1 MATATSGE
9 KPLTIDGQKY
19 SLRTQVIYQDG
30 LGVRGTLSTNV
41 PLRYV
46 AQYKPGPTL
55 QNPFPDWINLGERD
69 TNNQNNWIF
78 TNLAGAGFKKELS
91 KKGPN
96 SLTASLDDASS
107 NALSKSSGVTKNQA
121 NQILQVA
128 PNVAPTVVNPNQ
140 NAPAST
146 PTTPTTPGSDQK
158 ETLTEEDLNFKE
170 QIQGDEKTTRGSYDT
185 NPPMIYP
192 TSLTENKQD
201 YIKFTIIKYEA
212 SKLDKKSAANLK
224 QKTYTNF
231 LGSIILPIQPSIS
244 DSNVVDWGGKE
255 LSPVDIG
262 LLSLSSASMTGSVD
276 QATDILSQLGDTV
289 SKNEDVKKAIILKFK
304 ERALNVEGLLSRFGG
319 AIVNPNLEL
328 LFQGP
333 TLRPF
338 NFTFRLSPRSE
349 GEATQVRRIIRAF
362 KEAMAPQV
370 SKGGLF
376 LATPRVFNISY
387 HTPGK
392 EMHPSINRIK
402 TCALQSC
409 NVDYTPD
416 GSYMTFNDDNRTM
429 TSYNLTLQF
438 SELEPVTSK
447 DYFDKNGPIPVD
459 HIGY

>member
-1 MATATSGE
+1 MATYGSRDKNPFKVPTTYKINGVDTPSNNGNTKYYILVDSTTGEITIKSPTVTGAISGAGADRTIGVIPKDNTFKPTPGSATVNEIKYFESAV
-9 KPLTIDGQKY
+9 GQKAVKNHG
-19 SLRTQVIYQDG
+19 VI
-30 LGVRGTLSTNV
+30 T
-41 PLRYV
+41 
-46 AQYKPGPTL
+46 AQK
-55 QNPFPDWINLGERD
+55 
-69 TNNQNNWIF
+69 
-78 TNLAGAGFKKELS
+78 AGAKNAQQLIF
-91 KKGPN
+91 PN
-96 SLTASLDDASS
+96 SA
-107 NALSKSSGVTKNQA
+107 
-121 NQILQVA
+121 A
-128 PNVAPTVVNPNQ
+128 PNPTPT
-140 NAPAST
+140 PTT
-146 PTTPTTPGSDQK
+146 PTTPTTPGPDQK

-170 QIQGDEKTTRGSYDT
+170 QIQGDGRKSYD
-185 NPPMIYP
+185 NLIYP
-192 TSLTENKQD
+192 TSLKTNKQD
-201 YIKFTIIKYEA
+201 YIKFTIFNYKA
-212 SKLDKKSAANLK
+212 SKLDKKSATSLVQNPYIE
-224 QKTYTNF
+224 TESI
-231 LGSIILPIQPSIS
+231 GSIILPIQPSIS

-262 LLSLSSASMTGSVD
+262 LLSLSDAGMKGSVE
-276 QATDILSQLGDTV
+276 QATDIFRQLGNTV
-289 SKNEDVKKAIILKFK
+289 FTNENVKKAIILKLK

-349 GEATQVRRIIRAF
+349 GEATQVRSIIRAF

-447 DYFDKNGPIPVD
+447 DYFDNNKPIPVD

>member
-1 MATATSGE
+1 MAIQYTKYLIKTSTGTATVKTGINPNNPAEPPIIVDKNNNIIYSWDVTNKKWIPPQDPTGQGLLPSNGGFSSTETYGSILTQNEDTFTKNTVAVINKLPEDKKKLFQSSNSFKPYTDFANRSG
-9 KPLTIDGQKY
+9 
-19 SLRTQVIYQDG
+19 TQNPNP
-30 LGVRGTLSTNV
+30 T
-41 PLRYV
+41 
-46 AQYKPGPTL
+46 PGP
-55 QNPFPDWINLGERD
+55 
-69 TNNQNNWIF
+69 
-78 TNLAGAGFKKELS
+78 
-91 KKGPN
+91 GP
-96 SLTASLDDASS
+96 
-107 NALSKSSGVTKNQA
+107 
-121 NQILQVA
+121 
-128 PNVAPTVVNPNQ
+128 
-140 NAPAST
+140 
-146 PTTPTTPGSDQK
+146 DQK

-170 QIQGDEKTTRGSYDT
+170 QIQGDGRKSYDT
-185 NPPMIYP
+185 LIYP
-192 TSLTENKQD
+192 ESIKTNGQD
-201 YIKFTIIKYEA
+201 YIKFTIFNYKA
-212 SKLDKKSAANLK
+212 SKLDKKSATNLK
-224 QKTYTNF
+224 KNPYIETESI
-231 LGSIILPIQPSIS
+231 GSIILPIQPSIS

-262 LLSLSSASMTGSVD
+262 LLSLSDSVMKGSVK
-276 QATDILSQLGDTV
+276 QATDIFRQLGNTV
-289 SKNEDVKKAIILKFK
+289 FTNEDVKKAIILKMK

-349 GEATQVRRIIRAF
+349 GEATQVRSIIRAF

-370 SKGGLF
+370 SNEGLF

-402 TCALQSC
+402 TCALQVC

-447 DYFDKNGPIPVD
+447 DYFDKNKPIPYD

>member
-1 MATATSGE
+1 MAIQYTKYLIKTSTGTATVKTGINPNNPAEPPIIVDKNNNIIYSWDVTNKKWIPPQDPTGQGLLPSNGGFSSTETYGSILTQNEDTFTKNTVAVINKLPEDKKKLFQSSNSFKPYTDFANRSG
-9 KPLTIDGQKY
+9 T
-19 SLRTQVIYQDG
+19 
-30 LGVRGTLSTNV
+30 
-41 PLRYV
+41 
-46 AQYKPGPTL
+46 
-55 QNPFPDWINLGERD
+55 QNP
-69 TNNQNNWIF
+69 
-78 TNLAGAGFKKELS
+78 
-91 KKGPN
+91 
-96 SLTASLDDASS
+96 
-107 NALSKSSGVTKNQA
+107 
-121 NQILQVA
+121 
-128 PNVAPTVVNPNQ
+128 
-140 NAPAST
+140 T
-146 PTTPTTPGSDQK
+146 PTPGSDQK
-158 ETLTEEDLNFKE
+158 VTITEEDLNVK
-170 QIQGDEKTTRGSYDT
+170 QILGNGRPSYDHL
-185 NPPMIYP
+185 IYP

-212 SKLDKKSAANLK
+212 SKLDKKNAANLK

-262 LLSLSSASMTGSVD
+262 LLSLSSAGMTGSVD

-289 SKNEDVKKAIILKFK
+289 SKNEDVKKAIILKLK

-349 GEATQVRRIIRAF
+349 GEATQVRSIIRAF

-370 SKGGLF
+370 SNGGLF

>member
-1 MATATSGE
+1 MATYGSRDKNPFKVPTTYKINGVDTPSNNGNTKYYILVDSTTGEITIKSPTVTGAISGAGADRTIGVIPKDNTFKPTPGSATVNEIKYFESAV
-9 KPLTIDGQKY
+9 GQKAVKNHG
-19 SLRTQVIYQDG
+19 VI
-30 LGVRGTLSTNV
+30 T
-41 PLRYV
+41 
-46 AQYKPGPTL
+46 AQK
-55 QNPFPDWINLGERD
+55 
-69 TNNQNNWIF
+69 
-78 TNLAGAGFKKELS
+78 AGAKNAQQLIF
-91 KKGPN
+91 PN
-96 SLTASLDDASS
+96 SA
-107 NALSKSSGVTKNQA
+107 
-121 NQILQVA
+121 A
-128 PNVAPTVVNPNQ
+128 PNPTPT
-140 NAPAST
+140 PTT
-146 PTTPTTPGSDQK
+146 PTTPTTPGPDQK

-170 QIQGDEKTTRGSYDT
+170 QIQGDGRKSYD
-185 NPPMIYP
+185 NLIYP
-192 TSLTENKQD
+192 TSLKTNKQD
-201 YIKFTIIKYEA
+201 YIKFTIFNYKA
-212 SKLDKKSAANLK
+212 SKLDKKSATNLK
-224 QKTYTNF
+224 KNPYIETESI
-231 LGSIILPIQPSIS
+231 GSIILPIQPSIS

-262 LLSLSSASMTGSVD
+262 LLSLSDAGMKGSVE
-276 QATDILSQLGDTV
+276 QATDIFRQLGNTV
-289 SKNEDVKKAIILKFK
+289 FTNENVKKAIILKLK

-349 GEATQVRRIIRAF
+349 GEATQVRSIIRAF

-447 DYFDKNGPIPVD
+447 DYFDNNASTIPVD

>member
-1 MATATSGE
+1 MAIQYTKYLIKTSTGTATVKTGINPNNPAEPPIIVDKNNNIIYSWDVTNKKWIPPQDPTGQGLLPSNGGFSSTETYGSILTQNEDTFTKNTVAVINKLPEDKKKLFQSSNSFKPYTDFANRSG
-9 KPLTIDGQKY
+9 T
-19 SLRTQVIYQDG
+19 
-30 LGVRGTLSTNV
+30 
-41 PLRYV
+41 
-46 AQYKPGPTL
+46 
-55 QNPFPDWINLGERD
+55 QNP
-69 TNNQNNWIF
+69 
-78 TNLAGAGFKKELS
+78 
-91 KKGPN
+91 
-96 SLTASLDDASS
+96 
-107 NALSKSSGVTKNQA
+107 
-121 NQILQVA
+121 
-128 PNVAPTVVNPNQ
+128 
-140 NAPAST
+140 T
-146 PTTPTTPGSDQK
+146 PTPGSDQK
-158 ETLTEEDLNFKE
+158 VTITEEDLNVK
-170 QIQGDEKTTRGSYDT
+170 QILGNGRPSYDHL
-185 NPPMIYP
+185 IYP

-212 SKLDKKSAANLK
+212 SKLDKKNAANLK

-262 LLSLSSASMTGSVD
+262 LLSLSSAGMTGSVD

-289 SKNEDVKKAIILKFK
+289 SKNEDVKKAIILKLK

-349 GEATQVRRIIRAF
+349 GEATQVRSIIRAF

-370 SKGGLF
+370 SNGGLF

-402 TCALQSC
+402 TCALQVC

>member
-1 MATATSGE
+1 MAIQYTKYLIKTSTGTATVKTGINPNNPAEPPIIVDKNNNIIYSWDVTNKKWIPPQDPTGQGLLPSNGGFSSTETYGSILTQNEDTFTKNTVAVINKLPEDKKKLFQSSNSFKPYTDFANRSG
-9 KPLTIDGQKY
+9 T
-19 SLRTQVIYQDG
+19 
-30 LGVRGTLSTNV
+30 
-41 PLRYV
+41 
-46 AQYKPGPTL
+46 
-55 QNPFPDWINLGERD
+55 QNPN
-69 TNNQNNWIF
+69 
-78 TNLAGAGFKKELS
+78 
-91 KKGPN
+91 
-96 SLTASLDDASS
+96 
-107 NALSKSSGVTKNQA
+107 
-121 NQILQVA
+121 
-128 PNVAPTVVNPNQ
+128 PTPG
-140 NAPAST
+140 
-146 PTTPTTPGSDQK
+146 PGSDQK

-170 QIQGDEKTTRGSYDT
+170 QIQGDGRKSYDT
-185 NPPMIYP
+185 LIYP
-192 TSLTENKQD
+192 ESIKTNGQD
-201 YIKFTIIKYEA
+201 YIKFTIFNYKA
-212 SKLDKKSAANLK
+212 SKLDKKSATNLK
-224 QKTYTNF
+224 KNPYIETESI
-231 LGSIILPIQPSIS
+231 GSIILPIQPSIS
-244 DSNVVDWGGKE
+244 DSNIVDWGGKE

-262 LLSLSSASMTGSVD
+262 LLSLSDSVMKGSVK
-276 QATDILSQLGDTV
+276 QATDIFRQLGNTV
-289 SKNEDVKKAIILKFK
+289 FTNEDVKKAIILKMK

-349 GEATQVRRIIRAF
+349 GEATQVRSIIRAF

-370 SKGGLF
+370 SNEGLF

-402 TCALQSC
+402 TCALQVC

-447 DYFDKNGPIPVD
+447 DYFDKNKPIPYD

>member
-1 MATATSGE
+1 MAIQYTKYLIKTSTGTATVKTGINPNNPAEPPIIVDKNNNIIYSWDVTNKKWIPPQDPTGQGLLPSNGGFSSTETYGSILTQNEDTFTKNTVAVINKLPEDKKKLFQSSNSFKPYTDFANRSG
-9 KPLTIDGQKY
+9 T
-19 SLRTQVIYQDG
+19 
-30 LGVRGTLSTNV
+30 
-41 PLRYV
+41 
-46 AQYKPGPTL
+46 
-55 QNPFPDWINLGERD
+55 QNPN
-69 TNNQNNWIF
+69 
-78 TNLAGAGFKKELS
+78 
-91 KKGPN
+91 
-96 SLTASLDDASS
+96 
-107 NALSKSSGVTKNQA
+107 
-121 NQILQVA
+121 
-128 PNVAPTVVNPNQ
+128 PTPG
-140 NAPAST
+140 
-146 PTTPTTPGSDQK
+146 PGSDQK

-170 QIQGDEKTTRGSYDT
+170 QIQGDGRKSYDT
-185 NPPMIYP
+185 LIYP
-192 TSLTENKQD
+192 ESIKTNGQD
-201 YIKFTIIKYEA
+201 YIKFTIFNYKA
-212 SKLDKKSAANLK
+212 SKLDKKSATNLK
-224 QKTYTNF
+224 KNPYIETESI
-231 LGSIILPIQPSIS
+231 GSIILPIQPSIS

-262 LLSLSSASMTGSVD
+262 LLSLSDSVMKGSVK
-276 QATDILSQLGDTV
+276 QATDIFRQLGNTV
-289 SKNEDVKKAIILKFK
+289 FTNEDVKKAIILKMK

-349 GEATQVRRIIRAF
+349 GEATQVRSIIRAF

-370 SKGGLF
+370 SNEGLF

-402 TCALQSC
+402 TCALQVC

-447 DYFDKNGPIPVD
+447 DYFDKNKPIPYD

>member
-1 MATATSGE
+1 MAIQYTKYLIKTSTGTATVKTGINPNNPAEPPIIVDKNNNIIYSWDVTNKKWIPPQDPTGQGLLPSNGGFSSTETYGSILTQNEDTFTKNTVAVINKLPEDKKKLFQSSNSFKPYTDFANRSG
-9 KPLTIDGQKY
+9 
-19 SLRTQVIYQDG
+19 TQNPNP
-30 LGVRGTLSTNV
+30 T
-41 PLRYV
+41 
-46 AQYKPGPTL
+46 PGP
-55 QNPFPDWINLGERD
+55 
-69 TNNQNNWIF
+69 
-78 TNLAGAGFKKELS
+78 
-91 KKGPN
+91 GP
-96 SLTASLDDASS
+96 
-107 NALSKSSGVTKNQA
+107 
-121 NQILQVA
+121 
-128 PNVAPTVVNPNQ
+128 
-140 NAPAST
+140 
-146 PTTPTTPGSDQK
+146 DQK

-170 QIQGDEKTTRGSYDT
+170 QIQGDEKTTRGSYNT

-262 LLSLSSASMTGSVD
+262 LLSLSSAGMTGSVD

-289 SKNEDVKKAIILKFK
+289 SKNEDVKKAIILKLK

-349 GEATQVRRIIRAF
+349 GEATQVRSIIRAF

-392 EMHPSINRIK
+392 KMHPSINRIK
-402 TCALQSC
+402 TCALQVC

-416 GSYMTFNDDNRTM
+416 GSYMTFNDVNRTM

-447 DYFDKNGPIPVD
+447 DYFDNNGQIPVD